1 MSSKK
6 SERFTFFE
14 NREKRHLGTKTF
26 ELPRAT
32 KFLPYFCIITVATRK
47 QLVALIRVPDLS
59 GLQRS
64 IKFCNL
70 KKSIFFD
77 FEKKFIAIF
86 LFRRSATPAS
96 RVLMGYALSAYTIY
110 APNPQTRT
118 SQPLT

>member
-14 NREKRHLGTKTF
+14 NRSKRHLETKTF

-32 KFLPYFCIITVATRK
+32 KFLPYFYIITVATRK

-59 GLQRS
+59 GLLRS
-64 IKFCNL
+64 IKFCKL

-77 FEKKFIAIF
+77 FLKKILF
-86 LFRRSATPAS
+86 LFFCFD
-96 RVLMGYALSAYTIY
+96 ALPRQQAGSKWDMV
-110 APNPQTRT
+110 
-118 SQPLT
+118 